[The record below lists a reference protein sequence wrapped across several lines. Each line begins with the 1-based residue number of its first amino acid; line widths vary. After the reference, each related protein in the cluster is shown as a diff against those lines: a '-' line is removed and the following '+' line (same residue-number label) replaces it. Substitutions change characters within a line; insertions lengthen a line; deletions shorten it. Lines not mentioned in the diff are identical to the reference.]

1 MTTGHEV
8 ENVSWVSCLNSLAA
22 KRLHKK
28 MGNKRNR
35 KERQGI

>member
-1 MTTGHEV
+1 MTTGHAV
-8 ENVSWVSCLNSLAA
+8 KNVSWVSYLNSLTA
-22 KRLHKK
+22 KRSHRK